1 MKIPCSS
8 CNQRLE
14 IPEELA
20 GQTIECPACNAS
32 LTVPTP
38 EPASPP
44 IPQVQVT
51 PPQAAIPQV
60 PAPKRKTASAPKT
73 ASLKQSKSL
82 IPKLAIAA
90 IVGLMIVGVLIFSS
104 MQNEPSQLSEKDSG
118 LINSARIGDI
128 GAVKKYLANG
138 ANINARN
145 ELGETSL
152 HAAAFNNRINIVQ
165 LLLDNGS
172 KINSE
177 DNNGYTPIDMARGEV
192 SVLLGKRGGKGNY
205 RTEPITEATQPEPPI
220 VKAPEISIQPEPP
233 TAKALD
239 ISIHK
244 AAREGNIEAVKQHLA
259 AGADVNVKDNMVR
272 TPLHRASTR
281 GHKEIVELLITKG
294 ADVNVKDNDGFN
306 PLLGAVI
313 GDYKEVV
320 ILLIA
325 KGADVNITA
334 LGETPLDWAIIGG
347 ENEIADLLRKHGG
360 KHGTIHGAARGGDIE
375 AVKEFLAAGADVNA
389 KDDVGETPLDW
400 AIGKNRTEVADLLRK
415 HGGKTGEELKAE
427 GK

>member
-32 LTVPTP
+32 LTVLTP

-60 PAPKRKTASAPKT
+60 PAPKRKTASEPKT

-152 HAAAFNNRINIVQ
+152 HAAAFNNRFNIVQ
-165 LLLDNGS
+165 LLLENGS

-177 DNNGYTPIDMARGEV
+177 DNNGYTPMDMARGEV

-205 RTEPITEATQPEPPI
+205 RTEPITEATQPEPP
-220 VKAPEISIQPEPP
+220 
-233 TAKALD
+233 TAKAPD
-239 ISIHK
+239 ISIHVS
-244 AAREGNIEAVKQHLA
+244 AGTGNIEAVKQYLA
-259 AGADVNVKDNMVR
+259 AGTDVNAKDKYGQ
-272 TPLHRASTR
+272 TPLHRSAMGLSAIGQAQGSRRTKR
-281 GHKEIVELLITKG
+281 KEVAELL
-294 ADVNVKDNDGFN
+294 
-306 PLLGAVI
+306 L
-313 GDYKEVV
+313 
-320 ILLIA
+320 A
-325 KGADVNITA
+325 KGADVNA
-334 LGETPLDWAIIGG
+334 RDAFGRTPLDYYIYRWSR
-347 ENEIADLLRKHGG
+347 NELNDLLRKHGA
-360 KHGTIHGAARGGDIE
+360 KT
-375 AVKEFLAAGADVNA
+375 AD
-389 KDDVGETPLDW
+389 
-400 AIGKNRTEVADLLRK
+400 
-415 HGGKTGEELKAE
+415 ELKAE

>member
-1 MKIPCSS
+1 MKIPCSN

-32 LTVPTP
+32 MAVPVQ
-38 EPASPP
+38 EAPP
-44 IPQVQVT
+44 SAPPQVPVT
-51 PPQAAIPQV
+51 APQAAKQKKPTPQRQTSV
-60 PAPKRKTASAPKT
+60 SSKGASTK
-73 ASLKQSKSL
+73 KSL

-90 IVGLMIVGVLIFSS
+90 IVGLMVVGVLIFSS
-104 MQNEPSQLSEKDSG
+104 MQNGPSQPSEKDLG

-152 HAAAFNNRINIVQ
+152 HAAAFNNRINIIQ

-177 DNNGYTPIDMARGEV
+177 DNNGYTPMDMARGEV
-192 SVLLGKRGGKGNY
+192 SVLLGKHGGKENY
-205 RTEPITEATQPEPPI
+205 RTEPITEAAQPEPPI

-272 TPLHRASTR
+272 TPLHRASTM

-360 KHGTIHGAARGGDIE
+360 K
-375 AVKEFLAAGADVNA
+375 
-389 KDDVGETPLDW
+389 
-400 AIGKNRTEVADLLRK
+400 
-415 HGGKTGEELKAE
+415 TGEELKAE

>member
-1 MKIPCSS
+1 MKIPCSN

-177 DNNGYTPIDMARGEV
+177 DNNGYTPMDMARGEV

-233 TAKALD
+233 TAKAPD
-239 ISIHK
+239 ISIHD
-244 AAREGNIEAVKQHLA
+244 AAERGNIKAVKQHIA
-259 AGADVNVKDNMVR
+259 AGTDVNAVGGLLGWTPLHFAAAFGHKEIVKLLVAKVADANTKVEHGFTPLHYASWYGHKEVVELLIGKGGADVNVKV
-272 TPLHRASTR
+272 LS
-281 GHKEIVELLITKG
+281 G
-294 ADVNVKDNDGFN
+294 AKQG
-306 PLLGAVI
+306 
-313 GDYKEVV
+313 Y
-320 ILLIA
+320 
-325 KGADVNITA
+325 
-334 LGETPLDWAIIGG
+334 TPLDFAFHNHRMGKSKGG
-347 ENEIADLLRKHGG
+347 SGSSIYS
-360 KHGTIHGAARGGDIE
+360 
-375 AVKEFLAAGADVNA
+375 
-389 KDDVGETPLDW
+389 ET
-400 AIGKNRTEVADLLRK
+400 ADLLRK

>member
-32 LTVPTP
+32 LAVPTP

-128 GAVKKYLANG
+128 RAVKKYLANG

-152 HAAAFNNRINIVQ
+152 HAAAFNNRINIIQ
-165 LLLDNGS
+165 LLLDNGAE
-172 KINSE
+172 INSE
-177 DNNGYTPIDMARGEV
+177 DNNGYTPMDMARGEV
-192 SVLLGKRGGKGNY
+192 SLLLGKHGGKENY
-205 RTEPITEATQPEPPI
+205 RTETIT
-220 VKAPEISIQPEPP
+220 KAAKAEP
-233 TAKALD
+233 TAAEAPK
-239 ISIHK
+239 ISIHE
-244 AAREGNIEAVKQHLA
+244 AAKEGNIEVVKQHLA
-259 AGADVNVKDNMVR
+259 AGTDVNVKDNMVR
-272 TPLHRASTR
+272 TPLHRASTM

-313 GDYKEVV
+313 GDYKEIV

-347 ENEIADLLRKHGG
+347 ENEIA
-360 KHGTIHGAARGGDIE
+360 T
-375 AVKEFLAAGADVNA
+375 
-389 KDDVGETPLDW
+389 
-400 AIGKNRTEVADLLRK
+400 LLRK
-415 HGGKTGEELKAE
+415 HGGKTKKELEAA
-427 GK
+427 GN

>member
-1 MKIPCSS
+1 MKIPCSN

-177 DNNGYTPIDMARGEV
+177 DNNGYTPMDMARGEV

-233 TAKALD
+233 TAKAPD

-244 AAREGNIEAVKQHLA
+244 AARTGNIEAVKQHLA
-259 AGADVNVKDNMVR
+259 AGADVNAKGAGR
-272 TPLHRASTR
+272 TALGWAAQG
-281 GHKEIVELLITKG
+281 GHKEIAELLVAAG
-294 ADVNVKDNDGFN
+294 ADVNAKDK
-306 PLLGAVI
+306 I
-313 GDYKEVV
+313 GGTSLHLAAANGHKE
-320 ILLIA
+320 IAELLIA
-325 KGADVNITA
+325 KGADVNANSMDGA
-334 LGETPLDWAIIGG
+334 LKGETPLDFAIQYKKP
-347 ENEIADLLRKHGG
+347 ETADLL
-360 KHGTIHGAARGGDIE
+360 
-375 AVKEFLAAGADVNA
+375 L
-389 KDDVGETPLDW
+389 
-400 AIGKNRTEVADLLRK
+400 K
-415 HGGKTGEELKAE
+415 HGGKTGEELKAA
-427 GK
+427 GN

>member
-1 MKIPCSS
+1 
-8 CNQRLE
+8 
-14 IPEELA
+14 
-20 GQTIECPACNAS
+20 

-177 DNNGYTPIDMARGEV
+177 DNNGYTPMDMARGEV

-389 KDDVGETPLDW
+389 KGNFGKTPLDH
-400 AIGKNRTEVADLLRK
+400 AIKYNQSEIIDLLRK
-415 HGGKTGEELKAE
+415 HGGKTGEELKAIL
-427 GK
+427 K